1 MLKLYPKNVLK
12 ILNFY
17 NKNIYYGW
25 VILAVCT
32 LANFASGPG
41 QTFTFS
47 IFQNSFMND
56 LDISSTNIATSYL
69 FGSLFASIAMIF
81 LGKVLDRYNPK
92 YILIFVIIFLFLGC
106 FWLSKVSSSI
116 ELLFCFAIMRT
127 MGQGALSLIPSTL
140 VSIWFTKKRAL
151 ALAIL
156 GLGISASSGFFP
168 VYGALLIENIG
179 WRNAW
184 IVLGLTA
191 SLLLIF
197 PVIIFIRPYKFIN
210 QKFKNKN
217 RNILEDDTKSE
228 NSSTLS
234 KALRTK
240 KFWFI
245 TIAIMSGS
253 PIHTGIMYHQVSIFS
268 EKGIGITE
276 AASIFAIVAPSM
288 IFGQFM
294 SGILNNYL
302 DPRKI
307 LIFGQSLVILTL
319 YLLSIL
325 DTIFLGYIYGI
336 LLGLQIGLLMNT
348 GQAIWPLYFG
358 RRYLGSI
365 RGFTNFIGMSLA
377 AIGPL
382 PLSMIYDSTESYN
395 SGLQIFM
402 VLPPISAL
410 GAIFIGKP
418 KNLSSK

>member
-1 MLKLYPKNVLK
+1 MYPKNVLK
-12 ILNFY
+12 ILNLY
-17 NKNIYYGW
+17 NKNFYYGW

-47 IFQNSFMND
+47 IFQNSFMED
-56 LDISSTNIATSYL
+56 LNISSTNIATSYL
-69 FGSLFASIAMIF
+69 FGSLFASISMIF
-81 LGKVLDRYNPK
+81 FGKFLDKFNPK
-92 YILIFVIIFLFLGC
+92 YILICVIIFLFLGC
-106 FWLSKVSSSI
+106 FWLSKVNSAI

-168 VYGALLIENIG
+168 VYGAFFIENIG

-184 IVLGLTA
+184 LVLGLTA

-197 PVIIFIRPYKFIN
+197 PVIIFIRPYKFLN
-210 QKFKNKN
+210 EKNKN
-217 RNILEDDTKSE
+217 RDISYDDTKIE

-234 KALRTK
+234 KALKTK

-245 TIAIMSGS
+245 IIAIMSGS

-288 IFGQFM
+288 IFGQFL

-307 LIFGQSLVILTL
+307 LIFGQILVIITL

-382 PLSMIYDSTESYN
+382 PLSIIYDSTESY
-395 SGLQIFM
+395 STGFFIFM
-402 VLPPISAL
+402 LLPPISAL

-418 KNLSSK
+418 KN

>member
-1 MLKLYPKNVLK
+1 MK

-17 NKNIYYGW
+17 KKNFYYGW
-25 VILAVCT
+25 IILGVCT

-47 IFQNSFMND
+47 IFQNSFIDD
-56 LDISSTNIATSYL
+56 LEISSTNVATSYL
-69 FGSLFASIAMIF
+69 IGSLIASFSMII
-81 LGKVLDRYNPK
+81 LGKFLDKFNPK
-92 YILIFVIIFLFLGC
+92 YILILVTIFLFLGC
-106 FWLSKVSSSI
+106 FWLSKVSSSL

-151 ALAIL
+151 ALAIM

-168 VYGALLIENIG
+168 VYGAFLIENIG
-179 WRNAW
+179 WRDAW
-184 IVLGLTA
+184 LVLGITA
-191 SLLLIF
+191 SLLLIL
-197 PVIIFIRPYKFIN
+197 PVIIFIRPYKFLNTESDNFDEKIID
-210 QKFKNKN
+210 KNG
-217 RNILEDDTKSE
+217 T
-228 NSSTLS
+228 TLS
-234 KALRTK
+234 KAIKTK

-245 TIAIMSGS
+245 VIAIMSGS

-268 EKGIGITE
+268 QKDIGITE

-288 IFGQFM
+288 IFGQFI
-294 SGILNNYL
+294 SGILNNYF

-307 LIFGQSLVILTL
+307 LILGQVLVFLTL

-325 DTIFLGYIYGI
+325 NTLFFGYIYGI
-336 LLGLQIGLLMNT
+336 LLGLQIGLLLTT

-377 AIGPL
+377 ATGPL
-382 PLSMIYDSTESYN
+382 PLSIIFDSTGNYN
-395 SGLQIFM
+395 TGLYIFM
-402 VLPPISAL
+402 ILPPISAL
-410 GAIFIGKP
+410 SALFIGRP
-418 KNLSSK
+418 KI

>member
-1 MLKLYPKNVLK
+1 MK
-12 ILNFY
+12 ILNLY
-17 NKNIYYGW
+17 NNNFYYGW

-32 LANFASGPG
+32 LANFSSGPG

-47 IFQNSFMND
+47 IFQNSFID
-56 LDISSTNIATSYL
+56 ELEITSTNVATSYL
-69 FGSLFASIAMIF
+69 FGSLFASVAMVF
-81 LGKVLDRYNPK
+81 LGKILDKSNPK
-92 YILIFVIIFLFLGC
+92 YILILVCIFLFLGC

-151 ALAIL
+151 ALAIM

-168 VYGALLIENIG
+168 VYAALLIENLG

-184 IVLGLTA
+184 LFLGLTA
-191 SLLLIF
+191 SLILIF
-197 PVIIFIRPYKFIN
+197 PVIIFIKPYRFFDEKPKTKIPTN
-210 QKFKNKN
+210 YDAKNIGEYSWK
-217 RNILEDDTKSE
+217 
-228 NSSTLS
+228 LS
-234 KALRTK
+234 NAVKTK

-245 TIAIMSGS
+245 VIAIMSGS

-268 EKGIGITE
+268 QKGIGITE

-288 IFGQFM
+288 IFGQFI
-294 SGILNNYL
+294 SGILNNIL

-307 LIFGQSLVILTL
+307 LIIGQVLVFFTL

-325 DTIFLGYIYGI
+325 DTLFLGYLYGI

-358 RRYLGSI
+358 RKYLGSI

-377 AIGPL
+377 AAGPL
-382 PLSMIYDSTESYN
+382 PLSMIYDSTGSYN
-395 SGLQIFM
+395 SGLYMLMI
-402 VLPPISAL
+402 LPPISAIGVL
-410 GAIFIGKP
+410 FIGKS
-418 KNLSSK
+418 KNS